1 MMHTCNIE
9 REVYRRREGVGG
21 RAKPRGGGGELRTK
35 VALLERSGDEILDPD
50 YAMEL

>member
-21 RAKPRGGGGELRTK
+21 RAKPRGGGELRTK